1 MKLYYFETPNGR
13 LPCSV
18 AKYINAPIEY
28 VHTNIV
34 KDQAVSEEFK
44 KLTPVAKVPF
54 LADGDRVVWE
64 SKAIAAYIAEK
75 CESDLFP
82 KDERLNDIIRWFVW
96 DSEHFSNYAAVL
108 YYEHIIRP
116 VFGKSARDFLVEHS
130 NKQFVHNAQV
140 LDQVL
145 ATQQWIVADQLSV
158 VDFAL
163 SRGLIGTELA
173 QIPYHGF
180 KNIVRWLNDLNQLP
194 AVQNPW
200 PNKG

>member
-18 AKYINAPIEY
+18 AKHLNAPIEF

-34 KDQAVSEEFK
+34 KSQEVSEEFK
-44 KLTPVAKVPF
+44 KLNPTSKVPV
-54 LADGDRVVWE
+54 LLDGSRVIWE
-64 SKAIAAYIAEK
+64 AKAIAAYIAEQ

-82 KDERLNDIIRWFVW
+82 KDERLNDVIRWFVW
-96 DSEHFSNYAAVL
+96 DSEHFSNYAGTL

-116 VFGKSARDFLVEHS
+116 VFGKSARDFLVLHAT
-130 NKQFVHNAQV
+130 KQFTHNARV

-145 ATQQWIVADQLSV
+145 STQQWVLGDKLSV

-173 QIPYHGF
+173 QIPYHEF
-180 KNIVRWLNDLNQLP
+180 RHIVRWLNDLNELP

-200 PNKG
+200 PAKS